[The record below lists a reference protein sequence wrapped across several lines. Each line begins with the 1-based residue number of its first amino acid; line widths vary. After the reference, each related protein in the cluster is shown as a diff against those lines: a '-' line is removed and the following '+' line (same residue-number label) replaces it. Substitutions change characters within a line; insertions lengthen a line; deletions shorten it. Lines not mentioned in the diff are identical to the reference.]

1 MDEFLINL
9 LTLSLGGGVVGVVLM
24 GLARLTRSR
33 YGARWRCV
41 VWALLCLRMIWPLPL
56 FPAVP
61 SPIQITAPEL
71 ELPAVVTSAPVAS
84 PEEESF
90 QSPMTEETVA
100 ENNRTTP
107 SLSQVVTMVWA
118 LGATGVLAWSIV
130 AHLRLCRYLR
140 RWAAEVSRED
150 VRARY
155 AEQARRLNLKRVP
168 RLLECPGLSVPMLS
182 GVFSPV
188 LLLPL
193 DLQEGEM
200 LEYAMLHELIHHRRR
215 DIWLK
220 VLAVLAVCVHWF
232 NPLVWWT
239 ARQVE
244 RDMELACDE
253 TALTVLP
260 QEQHLAYGETILRAA
275 AQTKNS

>member
-155 AEQARRLNLKRVP
+155 AEQARQLNLKRVP

-182 GVFSPV
+182 WVFSPV
-188 LLLPL
+188 
-193 DLQEGEM
+193 
-200 LEYAMLHELIHHRRR
+200 
-215 DIWLK
+215 
-220 VLAVLAVCVHWF
+220 
-232 NPLVWWT
+232 
-239 ARQVE
+239 
-244 RDMELACDE
+244 
-253 TALTVLP
+253 
-260 QEQHLAYGETILRAA
+260 
-275 AQTKNS
+275 

>member
-1 MDEFLINL
+1 MDEFLMSL
-9 LTLSLGGGVVGVVLM
+9 LTLSVGGGVVGVVLM
-24 GLARLTRSR
+24 GLAWLTRSR

-41 VWALLCLRMIWPLPL
+41 VWALLCLRMILPLPL
-56 FPAVP
+56 SPAVP

-71 ELPAVVTSAPVAS
+71 GSPVVVTGAPAAS
-84 PEEESF
+84 PGTESS
-90 QSPMTEETVA
+90 QGTTTEEMVA
-100 ENNRTTP
+100 EKNRTAP
-107 SLSQVVTMVWA
+107 SLAQVITTVWA
-118 LGATGVLAWSIV
+118 LGAIGVLAWSV
-130 AHLRLCRYLR
+130 LAHLRLCRYLR
-140 RWAAEVSRED
+140 CWAAEVSRED

-155 AEQARRLNLKRVP
+155 AEQARRLNLKRLP
-168 RLLECPGLSVPMLS
+168 RLLECPGLSVPMLA

-220 VLAVLAVCVHWF
+220 LLAVLAVCVHWF
-232 NPLVWWT
+232 NPLVWWM

-253 TALTVLP
+253 TALKVLP
-260 QEQHLAYGETILRAA
+260 PGQHLAYGETILRAA